1 LEEEGGYMLTFL
13 VDEQS
18 EAVQGDQDIWNL
30 ICPFR
35 TNEETNKVG
44 NYLCERTYQSQEEIE
59 K

>member
-1 LEEEGGYMLTFL
+1 MLTFL